1 MSHRVALVAASGV
14 VDLSFAAL
22 HSEHSLHFALF
33 TQKFKYMQFRIQVQC
48 IQCHLQQCDGWKEP
62 KPTTNTRLTASF
74 PWQPGWA
81 GARKEVKSLGISLRQ
96 DTMWFYGGNSRS
108 KWKQPAPHSRQ
119 IAMPAPHNPVFLTTS
134 LHDAQ
139 PEVSELWRQLIY
151 RYINC
156 TMKRGRVRKWL
167 NSATATFHDPRSIL
181 PGPCHKP
188 ETFKYRH

>member
-1 MSHRVALVAASGV
+1 MY
-14 VDLSFAAL
+14 
-22 HSEHSLHFALF
+22 
-33 TQKFKYMQFRIQVQC
+33 TVQ
-48 IQCHLQQCDGWKEP
+48 
-62 KPTTNTRLTASF
+62 LTAVWRMERTKTNNKHSF
-74 PWQPGWA
+74 NGFFSMTTRVGWSQKA
-81 GARKEVKSLGISLRQ
+81 GRIAWDFTETRHDVV
-96 DTMWFYGGNSRS
+96 FYGGNSHS
-108 KWKQPAPHSRQ
+108 KWKKPAPHSRQ
-119 IAMPAPHNPVFLTTS
+119 IAMPASHNPVFLTTS
-134 LHDAQ
+134 LHGAQ